1 MCWGEKLEYQ
11 LEDLNKRREP
21 GRVLRRLQK
30 SPLTSHVPRNPKR
43 RQFSSRCV
51 WQLTQT
57 EMMGCLAT
65 KGLEKEGRL
74 EAGASRTQGCCFED
88 EDLAE

>member
-30 SPLTSHVPRNPKR
+30 SPLTSHVSRNPKR
-43 RQFSSRCV
+43 RQFSRRCV
-51 WQLTQT
+51 WQLTQAET
-57 EMMGCLAT
+57 MGCLAT
-65 KGLEKEGRL
+65 KGLEKEG
-74 EAGASRTQGCCFED
+74 EAGSRCQQDPGCCFED